1 MTPVLAA
8 RASVQRLEV
17 ATNLMNA
24 RVIWPAGLLPAH
36 PALAAFL
43 CAVSTILTILAGLT
57 RVRTRASRIKKVSHN
72 RS

>member
-24 RVIWPAGLLPAH
+24 RVIWPAGLLLAH

-43 CAVSTILTILAGLT
+43 GTVPAIFTVLAGMT
-57 RVRTRASRIKKVSHN
+57 GVRAGAGR
-72 RS
+72 